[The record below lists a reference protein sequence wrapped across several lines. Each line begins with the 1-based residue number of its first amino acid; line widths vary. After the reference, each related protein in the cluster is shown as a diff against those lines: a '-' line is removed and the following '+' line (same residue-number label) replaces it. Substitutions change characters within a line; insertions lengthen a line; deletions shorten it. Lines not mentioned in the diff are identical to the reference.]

1 MRALLFCTLLIC
13 ASASAQIAL
22 WNKTQRAIVPQGL
35 VGYWTLDVADCQNGK
50 VWDSSG
56 TATGAFTVAVP
67 TQTNGVVGQGMFFN
81 GTQYV
86 DTTTSSNAWYN
97 FKTGTVCLWCKERD
111 TGGETIPWS
120 ASSTS
125 GTSTE
130 IFIEEDWRS
139 GNKFWNIC
147 CRYNGT
153 TEWQYTIYIPGGYAS
168 NNWVHIA
175 IAQNGVAPTFF
186 TNGVLSTM
194 TGTTTT
200 APSYWLSNILYS
212 ANSKPANTIS
222 IGVLRRSTGL
232 VSQYAGAVDDVRV
245 YNYALSAAQI
255 ASIYKAGH

>member
-1 MRALLFCTLLIC
+1 MKALLFYIFLVC
-13 ASASAQIAL
+13 ASASAQMAL
-22 WNKTQRAIVPQGL
+22 WNKTQLAIVPQGL
-35 VGYWTLDVADCQNGK
+35 VGYWTLDVADCPSGK
-50 VWDSSG
+50 ALDASG
-56 TATGAFTVAVP
+56 AATSAFQVAAP

-81 GTQYV
+81 GSTQYI
-86 DTTTSSNAWYN
+86 DITTSSNAWYN

-125 GTSTE
+125 ASTTE

-139 GNKFWNIC
+139 GNKFWNIVG
-147 CRYNGT
+147 RYNSS

-175 IAQNGVAPTFF
+175 LVQNGVAPTFF

-212 ANSKPANTIS
+212 ANATPANKIS
-222 IGVLRRSTGL
+222 IGLLHRSTL

-245 YNYALSAAQI
+245 YNYPLSAAQI
-255 ASIYKAGH
+255 ANIYKAGH

>member
-1 MRALLFCTLLIC
+1 MRTLLFCILLSG
-13 ASASAQIAL
+13 ASASAQIGL
-22 WNKTQRAIVPQGL
+22 WNKTQVAVVPQGL
-35 VGYWTLDVADCQNGK
+35 VGCWTLDVADCQNGK
-50 VWDSSG
+50 ALDASG
-56 TATGAFTVAVP
+56 TATGAFQVAAP

-81 GTQYV
+81 GSTQYL
-86 DTTTSSNAWYN
+86 DTTSSSNACYN
-97 FKTGTVCLWCKERD
+97 LKTGTVCMWCKERD

-125 GTSTE
+125 ASTTE
-130 IFIEEDWRS
+130 IYIENDWRA
-139 GNKFWNIC
+139 GNKFWNIVG
-147 CRYNGT
+147 RYNGS

-175 IAQNGVAPTFF
+175 LVQNGVAPTFF

-212 ANSKPANTIS
+212 ANATPANKIS
-222 IGVLRRSTGL
+222 IGLLHRSTL

-245 YNYALSAAQI
+245 YGYALSASQI
-255 ASIYKAGH
+255 GAIYRAGH